1 MGMSEIKKEIEE
13 LKRMYSQLQNNLLLM
28 QKELIK
34 EAVKEALN
42 DFKKENSGIKK
53 ELLRNFRKNGKNI
66 IKRKI
71 LEAIKED
78 GMELPDLKYF
88 IVDQLSYCS
97 KASFYRYLEELKKQG
112 LIIITSI
119 NNKNVVLKNITNEI
133 KQ

>member
-1 MGMSEIKKEIEE
+1 MSEIKKEIEE